1 MMYDVIVIG
10 KGPAGLSAAI
20 YTVRANLKTL
30 VIGKSNSLLFKASK
44 IENYFGFPE
53 AISGSDLLKS
63 GELQAQRLGAD
74 IINEEVLEIKK
85 TDNFE
90 VITGDKCYYAK
101 AVLLASGQPQKSL
114 NIDGLKE
121 MEGMGVSYCTTC
133 DGFFYKGLKVG
144 VLGNKDFAIHEAKE
158 LKAFTN
164 DITIYTNG
172 KEMEY
177 SGDYNK
183 VYENFTIVNK
193 PIQKLN
199 GKDCLEEI
207 YFTDGSFEKLDGL
220 FIANDVASG
229 IDFAK
234 KLGVLTKGASI
245 LVDENQKTNIDGLF
259 AAGDCTGG
267 YKQIATAVGQGALAA
282 GKIAEF
288 IREKELINIQLT
300 FS

>member
-90 VITGDKCYYAK
+90 VITGDKSYYAK

-245 LVDENQKTNIDGLF
+245 VVDENQKTNIDGLF

-267 YKQIATAVGQGALAA
+267 FKQIATAVGQGALAA

>member
-20 YTVRANLKTL
+20 YTVRANLRTL

-74 IINEEVLEIKK
+74 IIDEEVLDIKK

-90 VITGDKCYYAK
+90 VITGDKSYYAK

-183 VYENFTIVNK
+183 VYGNFTIVNK

-245 LVDENQKTNIDGLF
+245 VVDENQKTNIDGLF

-267 YKQIATAVGQGALAA
+267 FKQIATAVGQGALAA

>member
-1 MMYDVIVIG
+1 MIYDVIVIG

-74 IINEEVLEIKK
+74 IIDEEVLEIKK

-90 VITGDKCYYAK
+90 VITGDKSYYAK
-101 AVLLASGQPQKSL
+101 AVLLANGQPQKSL

-193 PIQKLN
+193 FIQKLN

-245 LVDENQKTNIDGLF
+245 VVDENQKTNIDGLF

-267 YKQIATAVGQGALAA
+267 FKQIATAVGQGALAA

>member
-1 MMYDVIVIG
+1 MYDVIVIG

-74 IINEEVLEIKK
+74 IIDEEVLDIKK

-90 VITGDKCYYAK
+90 VITGDKSYYAK

-245 LVDENQKTNIDGLF
+245 VVDENQKTNIDGLF

-267 YKQIATAVGQGALAA
+267 FKQIATAVGQGALAA

>member
-1 MMYDVIVIG
+1 MIYDVIVIG

-74 IINEEVLEIKK
+74 IIDEEVLEIKK

-90 VITGDKCYYAK
+90 VITGDKSYYAK
-101 AVLLASGQPQKSL
+101 AVLLANGQPQKSL

-177 SGDYNK
+177 SGNYNK

-193 PIQKLN
+193 SIQKLN

-245 LVDENQKTNIDGLF
+245 VVDENQKTNIDGLF

-267 YKQIATAVGQGALAA
+267 FKQIATAVGQGALAA

>member
-1 MMYDVIVIG
+1 MMYDVIIVG

-30 VIGKSNSLLFKASK
+30 VIGQNNSGLIKATK
-44 IENYFGFPE
+44 IENYFGFSE
-53 AISGSDLLKS
+53 AVSGSDLLKA

-74 IINEEVLEIKK
+74 ITDEEVLGINK

-90 VITGDKCYYAK
+90 VTTREKSYYAK
-101 AVLLASGQPQKSL
+101 TVLLASGQPQKKL
-114 NIDGLKE
+114 EIDGLKE
-121 MEGMGVSYCTTC
+121 MEGIGVSYCTTC
-133 DGFFYKGLKVG
+133 DGFFYRGLKVG

-158 LKAFTN
+158 LTAFTN

-172 KEMEY
+172 KELEFK
-177 SGDYNK
+177 GDYNK
-183 VYENFTIVNK
+183 IYENFTIVNK

-199 GKDCLEEI
+199 GKDCLEVI

-245 LVDENQKTNIDGLF
+245 VVDENQKTNIDALY

-267 YKQIATAVGQGALAA
+267 FKQIATAVGQGALAA

-288 IREKELINIQLT
+288 IRSKKLINIELT

>member
-74 IINEEVLEIKK
+74 IIDEEVLDIKK

-90 VITGDKCYYAK
+90 VITGDKSYYAK

-245 LVDENQKTNIDGLF
+245 VVDENQKTNIDGLF

-267 YKQIATAVGQGALAA
+267 FKQIATAVGQGALAA

>member
-1 MMYDVIVIG
+1 MIYDVIVIG

-20 YTVRANLKTL
+20 YTVRTNLKTL

-74 IINEEVLEIKK
+74 IIDEEVLEIKK
-85 TDNFE
+85 RDKFE
-90 VITGDKCYYAK
+90 VITGDKSYYSK

-177 SGDYNK
+177 SGNYNK

-193 PIQKLN
+193 SIQKLN

-245 LVDENQKTNIDGLF
+245 VVDENQKTNIDGLF

-267 YKQIATAVGQGALAA
+267 FKQIATAVGQGALAA

>member
-1 MMYDVIVIG
+1 MIYDVIVIG

-20 YTVRANLKTL
+20 YTVRTNLKTL

-74 IINEEVLEIKK
+74 IIDEEVLEIKK
-85 TDNFE
+85 RDKFE
-90 VITGDKCYYAK
+90 VITGDKSYYSK

-193 PIQKLN
+193 PIQKLS

-207 YFTDGSFEKLDGL
+207 HFTDGSFEKLDGL

-245 LVDENQKTNIDGLF
+245 VVDENQKTNIDGLF

-267 YKQIATAVGQGALAA
+267 FKQIATAVGQGALAA

>member
-1 MMYDVIVIG
+1 MMYDAIVIG

-74 IINEEVLEIKK
+74 IIDEEVLDIKK

-90 VITGDKCYYAK
+90 VITGDKSYYAK

-177 SGDYNK
+177 SNDYNK

-193 PIQKLN
+193 SIQKLN
-199 GKDCLEEI
+199 GNDCLEEI

-267 YKQIATAVGQGALAA
+267 FKQIATAVGQGALAA